1 MSSILDHNK
10 FRNELN
16 INFEYLIYLI
26 IPFIAVF
33 MIVPDFFLKFFFS
46 EEFLKMTYPLSL
58 FLYLRLLESIY
69 MFYLIAF
76 FSQSRLKAFLVSELS
91 KGISLIVISYF
102 CIKYFKLEGAIISY
116 LLMTIISFTVVLF
129 FMIKDSIF
137 RLNHKNGVLLIKILF
152 IFSIL
157 LIPIKDNIVLEVI
170 QKIVFVLLLFLIINI
185 RKYFLIFKLFTK
197 S

>member
-1 MSSILDHNK
+1 
-10 FRNELN
+10 
-16 INFEYLIYLI
+16 
-26 IPFIAVF
+26 